1 MRLFDSLAIA
11 LSRAATMWGQERW
24 EMSKFKGKEYQIFF
38 HYKMYLVPDP
48 GTTEVTRNAQLPR
61 AQFHS
66 RGMSAALEAF
76 GQT

>member
-1 MRLFDSLAIA
+1 
-11 LSRAATMWGQERW
+11 
-24 EMSKFKGKEYQIFF
+24 MSKFKGKEYQIFF

-48 GTTEVTRNAQLPR
+48 GTTEVTRNAQLAR